1 MITRYINRI
10 KIRKILVNKP
20 STTSSIYLPFWKAV
34 GFLFSP
40 PQCQNRHRRPGWK
53 WYLDITRWPF
63 FSYFRHARHRRR
75 DVKVYSISSKVAE
88 IHADT
93 AVIWDIPPVS
103 PVPDADVHLM
113 IISTIATPFLRSWR
127 GKGRER
133 KHLSIGRS
141 RLPISISRSRLSYL
155 FHSLISA
162 VHFRC
167 MMNNLSLSLRPRG

>member
-1 MITRYINRI
+1 M
-10 KIRKILVNKP
+10 
-20 STTSSIYLPFWKAV
+20 

-40 PQCQNRHRRPGWK
+40 PQCQNRHIVVRLKMVPRYNK
-53 WYLDITRWPF
+53 MAI

-88 IHADT
+88 IQADT
-93 AVIWDIPPVS
+93 AVIWDIPAVS
-103 PVPDADVHLM
+103 PVPDADAHLM
-113 IISTIATPFLRSWR
+113 IISTIATPSSASGEER
-127 GKGRER
+127 GER
-133 KHLSIGRS
+133 KPLSIGRS

-167 MMNNLSLSLRPRG
+167 MMNDLSLSLRPRG